1 MITQDSN
8 WQSSIRGLVDVCIFF
23 LSNGSGITNVNGS
36 YNVESIF
43 HRIILLIQQG
53 FQLNE
58 EASIK
63 PVFEVLIK
71 VLKLISPEEKAV
83 RNAVNSTDD
92 LLNSPLHLW
101 ASIALKSPQDYTSIV
116 TGEHAFESILRI
128 ILSHLLE
135 CGAKLNARNANE
147 QTPLHLCRTWTA
159 VKLSEMLEQTQT
171 TWIYQDSHLSL
182 LQLRRKLYHK
192 NGLFLC

>member
-1 MITQDSN
+1 M
-8 WQSSIRGLVDVCIFF
+8 
-23 LSNGSGITNVNGS
+23 LSNGSGITNGS
-36 YNVESIF
+36 DNVESIF
-43 HRIILLIQQG
+43 HRKILLIQQG

-58 EASIK
+58 ESSRK

-71 VLKLISPEEKAV
+71 VLKLLFPEEKAV
-83 RNAVNSTDD
+83 RNAVNSSDD

-101 ASIALKSPQDYTSIV
+101 ASIALKSPENYTSIV

-128 ILSHLLE
+128 ILCHFKE

-159 VKLSEMLEQTQT
+159 VKLLLDAGANPNDMDLSGQSPFLVAAKAKNSITKT
-171 TWIYQDSHLSL
+171 DSFYADVIEDPETFWKSAL
-182 LQLRRKLYHK
+182 KK
-192 NGLFLC
+192 GLIK